1 MSVKVFEVAETKEYT
16 LKADTENPTV
26 WTIGRIGHRLWSLL
40 QDKHSRMEVSG
51 IGGEA
56 EGVVRFDV
64 NGRNDDFVRFGVKG
78 WTGLMDKEGKNEIP
92 FTTVSHSTAA
102 GNVHGISDRSL
113 EMIRPFIAELAGEVE
128 RFNAVTGD
136 EAKN

>member
-1 MSVKVFEVAETKEYT
+1 MAVKVFEVAETKEYT

-26 WTIGRIGHRLWSLL
+26 WTIGRIGHRLWSAL

-78 WTGLMDKEGKNEIP
+78 WSNLKDKNGNDVS
-92 FTTVSHSTAA
+92 FSTVSTSTSV
-102 GNVHGISDRSL
+102 GNVQGVSDRLL

-128 RFNAVTGD
+128 RFNAVSGD

>member
-1 MSVKVFEVAETKEYT
+1 MSVTVFEVAETKEYT
-16 LKADTENPTV
+16 LKADRDDPTV
-26 WTIGRIGHRLWSLL
+26 WTIGRIDHKLWSNL

-78 WTGLMDKEGKNEIP
+78 WRNLKAKGGKDIEHS
-92 FTTVSHSTAA
+92 TVSCSTGV
-102 GNVHGISDRSL
+102 GNRQGLSDRSL

-128 RFNAVTGD
+128 RFNAVTGE

>member
-1 MSVKVFEVAETKEYT
+1 MAVTVFEVTETKEYT
-16 LKADTENPTV
+16 LKADREDPTV
-26 WTIGRIGHRLWSLL
+26 WIIGRIDHKLWSHL

-78 WTGLMDKEGKNEIP
+78 WRNLKKGTTDVEHS
-92 FTTVSHSTAA
+92 TVSCSTAV
-102 GNVHGISDRSL
+102 GNRQGLSDRLL
-113 EMIRPFIAELAGEVE
+113 EFLRPFIAELAGEVE
-128 RFNAVTGD
+128 RFNAASGEET
-136 EAKN
+136 KN

>member
-1 MSVKVFEVAETKEYT
+1 MAVKVFEVAETKEYT
-16 LKADTENPTV
+16 LKADTIEPTV
-26 WTIGRIGHRLWSLL
+26 WTIGRIGHRLWSNL

-78 WTGLMDKEGKNEIP
+78 WANLKDKNGNDVA
-92 FTTVSHSTAA
+92 FSTVSTSTGV
-102 GNVHGISDRSL
+102 GNVQGVSDRLL

-128 RFNAVTGD
+128 RFNAVSGE